1 MVFTAIEPRK
11 PTYNVGFWEHVYSM
25 EVKKFLQLI
34 EQKATF
40 LKKLES
46 TDLMTI
52 PEREA
57 KSTLQKIKCLGQE
70 LNVCYGYKLMVDDL
84 KDCYLDSSVKIYNT
98 YHYQNLFLEAENYEL
113 KLILPEGYSESS
125 AYFELHRRVRRR
137 IESYK
142 TGDRHV

>member
-1 MVFTAIEPRK
+1 MITAKESRK

-46 TDLMTI
+46 VDLMTI
-52 PEREA
+52 PEKEA
-57 KSTLQKIKCLGQE
+57 KSTLQKIKYLGQE
-70 LNVCYGYKLMVDDL
+70 LNVCYGFKLMVDDL
-84 KDCYLDSSVKIYNT
+84 KDCYLDSSVKIYDT

-113 KLILPEGYSESS
+113 KLILPQGYAES
-125 AYFELHRRVRRR
+125 AGYFELTSRVRRR
-137 IESYK
+137 ILSAK
-142 TGDRHV
+142 TRDGHV